1 MRHLMMTTQGITM
14 SIQAFVVSVR
24 HTNRFQVV
32 GINDERDYCE
42 CCGKKGLKRVVW
54 VRDTETDEVKHF
66 GTTCANAP
74 VKGFNLQAEIK
85 EAIAKFDSRQQVVSH
100 MSYHEYKRHGG
111 KHIPHPTKPH
121 TWMAETPELYAAVR
135 AEISARTDFNY

>member
-1 MRHLMMTTQGITM
+1 MATI
-14 SIQAFVVSVR
+14 
-24 HTNRFQVV
+24 NRFQVV

-74 VKGFNLQAEIK
+74 AKGFNLKAEIK
-85 EAIAKFDSRQQVVSH
+85 EAIAKFDSRQQVVCH
-100 MSYHEYKRHGG
+100 MAYHEYKRQGG
-111 KHIPHPTKPH
+111 KYISHPEKSGTWIPENRP
-121 TWMAETPELYAAVR
+121 AYEAVR
-135 AEISARTDFNY
+135 AEINARTNFNY